1 MQMFMLQTRHLWNV
15 LPNLCAAVFF
25 RIVCQ
30 LNDATGYRVQEA
42 QVEVCVRDCI
52 HQDYK
57 AVSSK
62 AFTFVVSSARFPPS
76 LFFFLL
82 FFPLAHQP

>member
-1 MQMFMLQTRHLWNV
+1 MFSLTLTAVEVELISAPLW
-15 LPNLCAAVFF
+15 FS
-25 RIVCQ
+25 RIVCR

-62 AFTFVVSSARFPPS
+62 AFTFVVSRTYFPPDTLAS
-76 LFFFLL
+76 LPFSS
-82 FFPLAHQP
+82 ATTD